1 MFCNREWLSRR
12 GRMLMQIAIDG
23 PAASGKTSLGTAL
36 AQQFG
41 YLFAE
46 TGKMYRAVALGLE
59 WGLKLDELDITMDG
73 NNHFL
78 LNGEDVTDLLHN
90 PRLDQ
95 AASRVATRPEVR
107 KKLVSLQQQVAR
119 GRDIVMEGR
128 DIGTV
133 VLPQAEIKIF
143 LKARTSSR
151 ARRRMN
157 QRKELD
163 FRTTLREIVTRDE
176 RDSTREIAPLNPAR
190 DAIIINTDQKSL
202 KEVICEATDL
212 VKEYLEGHCCVQ

>member
-1 MFCNREWLSRR
+1 
-12 GRMLMQIAIDG
+12 MQIAIDG
-23 PAASGKTSLGTAL
+23 PAASGKTSLGVAL

-46 TGKMYRAVALGLE
+46 TGKMYRAAALGLE
-59 WGLKLDELDITMDG
+59 RGLKLDEIDISVDG
-73 NNHFL
+73 NNHLL
-78 LNGEDVTDLLHN
+78 LNGEDVTDLLHS

-95 AASRVATRPEVR
+95 AASRAAIRPEVR
-107 KKLVSLQQQVAR
+107 RKLVSLQQRIAR

-143 LKARTSSR
+143 LEARPSSR

-157 QRKELD
+157 QQKELD
-163 FRTTLREIVTRDE
+163 FRTTLREIVARDE
-176 RDSTREIAPLNPAR
+176 RDSTRDIAPLNPAR
-190 DAIIINTDQKSL
+190 DAIIMNTDQKSL
-202 KEVICEATDL
+202 EEVICEATDL

>member
-1 MFCNREWLSRR
+1 
-12 GRMLMQIAIDG
+12 MQIAIDG
-23 PAASGKTSLGTAL
+23 PAASGKTSLGAAL

-46 TGKMYRAVALGLE
+46 TGKMYRAAALGLE
-59 WGLKLDELDITMDG
+59 RGLKLDEIDISVDG
-73 NNHFL
+73 NNHLL
-78 LNGEDVTDLLHN
+78 LNGEDVTDLLHS

-95 AASRVATRPEVR
+95 AASRAAMRPEVR
-107 KKLVSLQQQVAR
+107 RKLVFLQQQIAR

-143 LKARTSSR
+143 LEARPSSR
-151 ARRRMN
+151 ARRRMK
-157 QRKELD
+157 QQKELD
-163 FRTTLREIVTRDE
+163 FRTTLREIVARDE
-176 RDSTREIAPLNPAR
+176 RDSTRDIAPLNPAR
-190 DAIIINTDQKSL
+190 DAIIMNTDQKSL
-202 KEVICEATDL
+202 EEVICEAIDL

>member
-1 MFCNREWLSRR
+1 
-12 GRMLMQIAIDG
+12 MQIAIDG

-107 KKLVSLQQQVAR
+107 KKLVSLQQQIAR

-133 VLPQAEIKIF
+133 VLPQADIKIF

-157 QRKELD
+157 QRNELD

-202 KEVICEATDL
+202 EEVICEATDL

>member
-1 MFCNREWLSRR
+1 
-12 GRMLMQIAIDG
+12 MQIAIDG
-23 PAASGKTSLGTAL
+23 PAASGKTSLGAAL

-46 TGKMYRAVALGLE
+46 TGKMYRAVALGLGR
-59 WGLKLDELDITMDG
+59 GLKLDEIDISVDE

-78 LNGEDVTDLLHN
+78 LNGEDVTDLLHS
-90 PRLDQ
+90 PRLDE
-95 AASRVATRPEVR
+95 AASRAATRPEVR
-107 KKLVSLQQQVAR
+107 RKLVSLQQQIAR

-143 LKARTSSR
+143 LEARTSSR
-151 ARRRMN
+151 ARRRMK

-163 FRTTLREIVTRDE
+163 FRTTLREIVARDE
-176 RDSTREIAPLNPAR
+176 RDSTRDIAPLNPAR
-190 DAIIINTDQKSL
+190 DATIMNTDQKSL
-202 KEVICEATDL
+202 EEVICEATDL

>member
-1 MFCNREWLSRR
+1 
-12 GRMLMQIAIDG
+12 MQIAIDG
-23 PAASGKTSLGTAL
+23 PAASGKTSLGAAL

-46 TGKMYRAVALGLE
+46 TGKMYRAVALGLGR
-59 WGLKLDELDITMDG
+59 GLKLDEIDISVDR

-78 LNGEDVTDLLHN
+78 LNGEDVTDLLHS
-90 PRLDQ
+90 PRLDE
-95 AASRVATRPEVR
+95 AASRAATRPEVR
-107 KKLVSLQQQVAR
+107 RKLVSLQQQIAR

-143 LKARTSSR
+143 LEARTSSR
-151 ARRRMN
+151 ARRRMK

-163 FRTTLREIVTRDE
+163 FRTTLREIIARDE
-176 RDSTREIAPLNPAR
+176 RDSTRDIAPLNPAR
-190 DAIIINTDQKSL
+190 DAIIMNTDQKSL
-202 KEVICEATDL
+202 EEVICEATDL

>member
-1 MFCNREWLSRR
+1 
-12 GRMLMQIAIDG
+12 MQIAIDG

-107 KKLVSLQQQVAR
+107 KKLVSLQQQIAR

>member
-1 MFCNREWLSRR
+1 
-12 GRMLMQIAIDG
+12 MLMQIAIDG
-23 PAASGKTSLGTAL
+23 PAASGKTSLGAAL

-46 TGKMYRAVALGLE
+46 TGKMYRAVALGLGR
-59 WGLKLDELDITMDG
+59 GLKLDEIDISVDG

-78 LNGEDVTDLLHN
+78 LNGEDVTDLLHS
-90 PRLDQ
+90 PRLDE
-95 AASRVATRPEVR
+95 AASRAATRPEVR
-107 KKLVSLQQQVAR
+107 RKLVSLQQQIAR

-143 LKARTSSR
+143 LEARTSSR
-151 ARRRMN
+151 ARRRMK

-163 FRTTLREIVTRDE
+163 FRTTLREIVARDE
-176 RDSTREIAPLNPAR
+176 RDSTRDIAPLNPAR
-190 DAIIINTDQKSL
+190 DAIIMNTDRKSL
-202 KEVICEATDL
+202 EEVICEATDL

>member
-1 MFCNREWLSRR
+1 
-12 GRMLMQIAIDG
+12 MQIAIDG
-23 PAASGKTSLGTAL
+23 PAASGKTSLGVAL

-46 TGKMYRAVALGLE
+46 TGKMYRAAALGLE
-59 WGLKLDELDITMDG
+59 RGLKLDEIDISVDG
-73 NNHFL
+73 NNHLL
-78 LNGEDVTDLLHN
+78 LNGEDVTDLLHS

-95 AASRVATRPEVR
+95 AASRAAMRPEVR
-107 KKLVSLQQQVAR
+107 RKLVFLQQQIAR

-143 LKARTSSR
+143 LEARPSSR
-151 ARRRMN
+151 ARRRMK
-157 QRKELD
+157 QQKELD
-163 FRTTLREIVTRDE
+163 FRTTLREIVARDE
-176 RDSTREIAPLNPAR
+176 RDSTRDIAPLNPAR
-190 DAIIINTDQKSL
+190 DAIIMNTDQKSL
-202 KEVICEATDL
+202 EEVICEAIDL

>member
-1 MFCNREWLSRR
+1 
-12 GRMLMQIAIDG
+12 MQIAIDG
-23 PAASGKTSLGTAL
+23 PAASGKTSLGAAL

-46 TGKMYRAVALGLE
+46 TGKMYRVAALGLGR
-59 WGLKLDELDITMDG
+59 GLKLDEIDISVNE

-78 LNGEDVTDLLHN
+78 LNGEDVTDLLHS

-95 AASRVATRPEVR
+95 AASRAAIQPEVR
-107 KKLVSLQQQVAR
+107 RKLVSLQQQIAR

-133 VLPQAEIKIF
+133 VLPRAEIKIF
-143 LKARTSSR
+143 LEARASSR
-151 ARRRMN
+151 ARRRMK

-163 FRTTLREIVTRDE
+163 FTTTLREIVTRDE
-176 RDSTREIAPLNPAR
+176 RDSTRDIAPLNPAR
-190 DAIIINTDQKSL
+190 DAIIMNTDQKSL
-202 KEVICEATDL
+202 EEVICEATDL

>member
-1 MFCNREWLSRR
+1 
-12 GRMLMQIAIDG
+12 MQIAIDG
-23 PAASGKTSLGTAL
+23 PAASGKTSLGAAL

-46 TGKMYRAVALGLE
+46 TGKMYRAVALGLGR
-59 WGLKLDELDITMDG
+59 GLKLDEIDISVDG

-78 LNGEDVTDLLHN
+78 LNGEDVTDLLHS
-90 PRLDQ
+90 PRLDE
-95 AASRVATRPEVR
+95 AASRAATRPEVR
-107 KKLVSLQQQVAR
+107 RKLVSLQQQIAR
-119 GRDIVMEGR
+119 GRDVVMEGR

-143 LKARTSSR
+143 LEARTSSR
-151 ARRRMN
+151 ARRRMK

-163 FRTTLREIVTRDE
+163 FRTTLREIVARDE
-176 RDSTREIAPLNPAR
+176 RDSTRDIAPLNPAR
-190 DAIIINTDQKSL
+190 DAIIMNTDQKSL
-202 KEVICEATDL
+202 EEVICEATDL

>member
-1 MFCNREWLSRR
+1 
-12 GRMLMQIAIDG
+12 MQIAIDG

-46 TGKMYRAVALGLE
+46 TGKMYRAVALGLGG
-59 WGLKLDELDITMDG
+59 GLKLDELDITMDG
-73 NNHFL
+73 NIHFL
-78 LNGEDVTDLLHN
+78 LNGDDVTDLLHN

-95 AASRVATRPEVR
+95 AASRVATQPEVR
-107 KKLVSLQQQVAR
+107 KKLVSLQQQIAR

-202 KEVICEATDL
+202 EEVICEATDL

>member
-1 MFCNREWLSRR
+1 
-12 GRMLMQIAIDG
+12 MQIAIDG
-23 PAASGKTSLGTAL
+23 PAASGKTSLGAAL

-46 TGKMYRAVALGLE
+46 TGKMYRAVALGLGR
-59 WGLKLDELDITMDG
+59 GLKLDEIDISVDG

-78 LNGEDVTDLLHN
+78 LNGEDVTDLLHS
-90 PRLDQ
+90 PRLDE
-95 AASRVATRPEVR
+95 AASRAATRPEVR
-107 KKLVSLQQQVAR
+107 RKLVSLQQQIAR

-143 LKARTSSR
+143 LEARTSSR
-151 ARRRMN
+151 ARRRMK

-163 FRTTLREIVTRDE
+163 FRTTLREIVARDE
-176 RDSTREIAPLNPAR
+176 RDSTRDIAPLNPAR
-190 DAIIINTDQKSL
+190 DAIIMNTDQKSL
-202 KEVICEATDL
+202 EEVICEATDL
-212 VKEYLEGHCCVQ
+212 VKEYLEGHCCV

>member
-1 MFCNREWLSRR
+1 
-12 GRMLMQIAIDG
+12 MQIAIDG
-23 PAASGKTSLGTAL
+23 PAASGKTSLGAAL

-46 TGKMYRAVALGLE
+46 TGKMYRAAALGLE
-59 WGLKLDELDITMDG
+59 RGLKLDEIDISVDG
-73 NNHFL
+73 NNHLL
-78 LNGEDVTDLLHN
+78 LNGEDVTDLLHS

-95 AASRVATRPEVR
+95 AASRAAIRPEVR
-107 KKLVSLQQQVAR
+107 RKLVSLQQRIAR

-143 LKARTSSR
+143 LEARPSSR
-151 ARRRMN
+151 ARRRMK

-163 FRTTLREIVTRDE
+163 FRTTLREIVARDE
-176 RDSTREIAPLNPAR
+176 RDSTRDIAPLNPAR
-190 DAIIINTDQKSL
+190 DAIIMNTDQKSL
-202 KEVICEATDL
+202 EEVICEAIDL

>member
-1 MFCNREWLSRR
+1 
-12 GRMLMQIAIDG
+12 MQIAIDG
-23 PAASGKTSLGTAL
+23 PAASGKTSLGAAL

-46 TGKMYRAVALGLE
+46 TGKMYRAAALGLE
-59 WGLKLDELDITMDG
+59 RGLKLDEIDISVDG
-73 NNHFL
+73 NNHLL
-78 LNGEDVTDLLHN
+78 LNGEDVTDLLHS

-95 AASRVATRPEVR
+95 AASRAAMRPEVR
-107 KKLVSLQQQVAR
+107 RKLVFLQQQIAR

-143 LKARTSSR
+143 LEARPSSR
-151 ARRRMN
+151 ARRRMK
-157 QRKELD
+157 QQKELD
-163 FRTTLREIVTRDE
+163 FRTTLREIVARDE
-176 RDSTREIAPLNPAR
+176 RDSTRDIAPLNPAR
-190 DAIIINTDQKSL
+190 DAIIMNTDRKSL
-202 KEVICEATDL
+202 EEVICEATDL

>member
-1 MFCNREWLSRR
+1 
-12 GRMLMQIAIDG
+12 MQIAIDG
-23 PAASGKTSLGTAL
+23 PAASGKTSLGVAL

-46 TGKMYRAVALGLE
+46 TGKMYRAAALGLE
-59 WGLKLDELDITMDG
+59 RGLKLDEIDISVDG
-73 NNHFL
+73 NNHLL
-78 LNGEDVTDLLHN
+78 LNGEDVTDLLHS

-95 AASRVATRPEVR
+95 AASRAAIRPEVR
-107 KKLVSLQQQVAR
+107 RKLVSLQQRIAR

-143 LKARTSSR
+143 LEARPSSR
-151 ARRRMN
+151 ARRRMK
-157 QRKELD
+157 QQKELD
-163 FRTTLREIVTRDE
+163 FRTTLREIVARDE
-176 RDSTREIAPLNPAR
+176 RDSTRDIAPLNPAR
-190 DAIIINTDQKSL
+190 DAIIMNTDQKSL
-202 KEVICEATDL
+202 EEVICEAIDL

>member
-1 MFCNREWLSRR
+1 
-12 GRMLMQIAIDG
+12 MQIAIDG

>member
-1 MFCNREWLSRR
+1 
-12 GRMLMQIAIDG
+12 MQIAIDG
-23 PAASGKTSLGTAL
+23 PAASGKTSLGAAL

-46 TGKMYRAVALGLE
+46 TGKMYRAVALGLGR
-59 WGLKLDELDITMDG
+59 GLKLDEIDISVDR

-78 LNGEDVTDLLHN
+78 LNGEDVTDLLHS
-90 PRLDQ
+90 PRLDE
-95 AASRVATRPEVR
+95 AASRAATRPEVR
-107 KKLVSLQQQVAR
+107 RKLVSLQQQIAR

-143 LKARTSSR
+143 LEARTSSR
-151 ARRRMN
+151 ARRRMK

-163 FRTTLREIVTRDE
+163 FRTTLREIVARDE
-176 RDSTREIAPLNPAR
+176 RDSTRDIAPLNPAR
-190 DAIIINTDQKSL
+190 DAIIMNTDQKSL
-202 KEVICEATDL
+202 EEVICEATDL

>member
-1 MFCNREWLSRR
+1 
-12 GRMLMQIAIDG
+12 MLMQIAIDG
-23 PAASGKTSLGTAL
+23 PAASGKTSLGIAL

-46 TGKMYRAVALGLE
+46 TGKMYRAVALGLGR
-59 WGLKLDELDITMDG
+59 GLELDEINITMDG

-78 LNGEDVTDLLHN
+78 LNDEDVTDLLHN

-95 AASRVATRPEVR
+95 AASKVATRPEVR
-107 KKLVSLQQQVAR
+107 EKLVSLQQQMAR

-143 LKARTSSR
+143 LEARTSSR
-151 ARRRMN
+151 ARRRMK

-163 FRTTLREIVTRDE
+163 FGTTLKEIVARDE
-176 RDSTREIAPLNPAR
+176 RDSTREIAPLNPAG

-202 KEVICEATDL
+202 EKVICEVTDL
-212 VKEYLEGHCCVQ
+212 VKEYLKGHCCVQ

>member
-1 MFCNREWLSRR
+1 
-12 GRMLMQIAIDG
+12 MQIAIDG
-23 PAASGKTSLGTAL
+23 PAASGKTSLGAAL

-46 TGKMYRAVALGLE
+46 TGKMYRVAALGLGR
-59 WGLKLDELDITMDG
+59 GLKLDEIDISVDE

-78 LNGEDVTDLLHN
+78 LNGEDVTDLLHS

-95 AASRVATRPEVR
+95 AASRAAIQPEVR
-107 KKLVSLQQQVAR
+107 RKLVSLQQQIAR

-133 VLPQAEIKIF
+133 VLPRAEIKIF
-143 LKARTSSR
+143 LEARASSR
-151 ARRRMN
+151 ARRRMK

-163 FRTTLREIVTRDE
+163 FTTTLREIVTRDE
-176 RDSTREIAPLNPAR
+176 RDSTRDIAPLNPAR
-190 DAIIINTDQKSL
+190 DAIIMNTDQKSL
-202 KEVICEATDL
+202 EEVICEATDL

>member
-1 MFCNREWLSRR
+1 
-12 GRMLMQIAIDG
+12 MQIAIDG
-23 PAASGKTSLGTAL
+23 PAASGKTSLGAAL

-46 TGKMYRAVALGLE
+46 TGKMYRAAALGLE
-59 WGLKLDELDITMDG
+59 RGLKLDEIDISVDG
-73 NNHFL
+73 NNHLL
-78 LNGEDVTDLLHN
+78 LNGEDVTDLLHS

-95 AASRVATRPEVR
+95 AASRAAIRPEVR
-107 KKLVSLQQQVAR
+107 RKLVFLQQQIAR

-143 LKARTSSR
+143 LEARPSSR
-151 ARRRMN
+151 ARRRMK
-157 QRKELD
+157 QQKELD
-163 FRTTLREIVTRDE
+163 FRTTLREIVARDE
-176 RDSTREIAPLNPAR
+176 RDSTRDIAPLNPAR
-190 DAIIINTDQKSL
+190 DAIIMNTDQKSL
-202 KEVICEATDL
+202 EEVICEAIDL

>member
-1 MFCNREWLSRR
+1 
-12 GRMLMQIAIDG
+12 MQIAIDG
-23 PAASGKTSLGTAL
+23 PAASGKTSLGAAL

-46 TGKMYRAVALGLE
+46 TGKMYRAVALGLGR
-59 WGLKLDELDITMDG
+59 GLKLDEIDISVDG

-78 LNGEDVTDLLHN
+78 LNGEDVTDLLHS
-90 PRLDQ
+90 PRLDE
-95 AASRVATRPEVR
+95 AASRAATRPEVR
-107 KKLVSLQQQVAR
+107 RKLVSLQQQIAR

-143 LKARTSSR
+143 LEARTSSR
-151 ARRRMN
+151 ARRRMK

-163 FRTTLREIVTRDE
+163 FRTTLREIVARDE
-176 RDSTREIAPLNPAR
+176 RDSTRDIAPLNPAR
-190 DAIIINTDQKSL
+190 DAIIMNTDRKSL
-202 KEVICEATDL
+202 EEVICEATDL
-212 VKEYLEGHCCVQ
+212 VKKYLEGHCCVQ

>member
-1 MFCNREWLSRR
+1 
-12 GRMLMQIAIDG
+12 MQIAIDG
-23 PAASGKTSLGTAL
+23 PAASGKTSLGAAL

-46 TGKMYRAVALGLE
+46 TGKMYRVAALGLGR
-59 WGLKLDELDITMDG
+59 GLKLDEIDISVDE

-78 LNGEDVTDLLHN
+78 LNGEDVTDLLHS

-95 AASRVATRPEVR
+95 AASRAAIQPEVR
-107 KKLVSLQQQVAR
+107 RKLVSLQQQIAR

-133 VLPQAEIKIF
+133 VLPQAEVKIF
-143 LKARTSSR
+143 LEARASSR
-151 ARRRMN
+151 ARRRMK

-163 FRTTLREIVTRDE
+163 FTTTLREIVTRDE
-176 RDSTREIAPLNPAR
+176 RDSTRDIAPLNPAR
-190 DAIIINTDQKSL
+190 DAIIMNTDQKSL
-202 KEVICEATDL
+202 EEVICEATDL

>member
-1 MFCNREWLSRR
+1 
-12 GRMLMQIAIDG
+12 MLMQIAIDG
-23 PAASGKTSLGTAL
+23 PAASGKTSLGAAL

-46 TGKMYRAVALGLE
+46 TGKMYRAVALGLGR
-59 WGLKLDELDITMDG
+59 GLKLDEIDISVDG

-78 LNGEDVTDLLHN
+78 LNGEDVTDLLHS
-90 PRLDQ
+90 PRLDE
-95 AASRVATRPEVR
+95 AASRAATRPEVR
-107 KKLVSLQQQVAR
+107 RKLVSLQQQIAR
-119 GRDIVMEGR
+119 GRDVVMEGR

-143 LKARTSSR
+143 LEARTSSR
-151 ARRRMN
+151 ARRRMK

-163 FRTTLREIVTRDE
+163 FRTTLREIVARDE
-176 RDSTREIAPLNPAR
+176 RDSTRDIAPLNPAR
-190 DAIIINTDQKSL
+190 DAIIMNTDQKSL
-202 KEVICEATDL
+202 EEVICEATDL

>member
-1 MFCNREWLSRR
+1 
-12 GRMLMQIAIDG
+12 MQIAIDG
-23 PAASGKTSLGTAL
+23 PAASGKTSLGAAL

-59 WGLKLDELDITMDG
+59 RVLKLDEIDISVDG
-73 NNHFL
+73 NNHLL
-78 LNGEDVTDLLHN
+78 LNGEDVTDLLHS

-95 AASRVATRPEVR
+95 AASRAAIRPEVR
-107 KKLVSLQQQVAR
+107 RKLVSLQQQIAR

-143 LKARTSSR
+143 LEARPSSR
-151 ARRRMN
+151 ARRRMK

-163 FRTTLREIVTRDE
+163 FRTTLREIVARDE
-176 RDSTREIAPLNPAR
+176 RDSTRDIAPLNPAR
-190 DAIIINTDQKSL
+190 DAIIMNTDQKSL
-202 KEVICEATDL
+202 EEVICEATDF

>member
-1 MFCNREWLSRR
+1 
-12 GRMLMQIAIDG
+12 MQIAIDG

-107 KKLVSLQQQVAR
+107 KKLVSLQQQIAR

-133 VLPQAEIKIF
+133 VLPQADIKIF

-202 KEVICEATDL
+202 EEVICEATDL